1 MDGRIIISF
10 FDDFIK
16 PGDKRNRIVAIWT
29 AVFLTAA
36 HAFRWFNTAFNHD
49 SLKVFQSDGSWQAY
63 LGRYLVPAYLM
74 LRGKIGAPFLIAMI
88 TAVFLIVANVLM
100 VRILRIEKPLHVILF
115 CALTA
120 TSPVLISLFST
131 FITAT
136 DIHILA
142 LLFAALS
149 VYVLFEYKS
158 GWVPGGLFLACSLA
172 LYQAYAQV
180 AVTLILLRLLT
191 DILTESDLKKVW
203 KNAGRVILF
212 LLVGAAVYFAG
223 FVISMK
229 LVYGLG
235 MSQLPSNG
243 AYNSLDGMSSLSLAD
258 FPKLFAG
265 LFESFFDVFVNIDS
279 RFLLLR
285 GLANLTVLACS
296 LVLLLI
302 SGASIK
308 RKCMAVA
315 LMLLLSLGAN
325 FTYFLSRGM
334 IHTLMTFSYTVL
346 YGGVLAL
353 AELRRSSVARGL
365 TATALIFIV
374 WGNVVFANSFNL
386 RNSLEEQATLSVMS
400 RLLGKIESVEGYKPG
415 ETGVVLVG
423 DLNDSGV
430 KQLRHGYPKLM
441 IIRDYPSFSVSYPE
455 SYANYFRDVL
465 GYPVRILDKGASE
478 SYSEMDEVLS
488 MPSFPSPGCVRMIG
502 DVIVVR
508 LSQE

>member
-1 MDGRIIISF
+1 MDRRIIISF

-16 PGDKRNRIVAIWT
+16 PEDKRNRIVAIWT

-158 GWVPGGLFLACSLA
+158 GWVPGGLFLACSL
-172 LYQAYAQV
+172 
-180 AVTLILLRLLT
+180 
-191 DILTESDLKKVW
+191 
-203 KNAGRVILF
+203 
-212 LLVGAAVYFAG
+212 
-223 FVISMK
+223 
-229 LVYGLG
+229 
-235 MSQLPSNG
+235 
-243 AYNSLDGMSSLSLAD
+243 
-258 FPKLFAG
+258 
-265 LFESFFDVFVNIDS
+265 
-279 RFLLLR
+279 
-285 GLANLTVLACS
+285 
-296 LVLLLI
+296 VLLLI

-325 FTYFLSRGM
+325 FTYILSRGM

-374 WGNVVFANSFNL
+374 WGTVVFANSFNL